1 VPCEAASYARHT
13 DKPIVH
19 SAVSRLDATY
29 RRVARPRP
37 ADELG
42 ERYQAAYARG
52 ASDLPSGERPPDR
65 PVTLLATAVPRL
77 ITLAVAANVL
87 HVLPA
92 VAERA
97 PVSDDLLS
105 TLDLTAAGSLHR
117 CHLALEAD
125 GNARDYQAEDW
136 LPLVYDQATHALL
149 DASPSAD
156 PPSLVEHAQ
165 EAGRWAALAIGSLDR
180 DAPTKAEAM
189 SDCLYH
195 LVVVCVFADTAAD
208 R

>member
-1 VPCEAASYARHT
+1 MSCEASCDAGRT
-13 DKPIVH
+13 DKPIAH
-19 SAVSRLDATY
+19 SAVSRLEATY
-29 RRVARPRP
+29 RRVARYWP

-42 ERYQAAYARG
+42 ERYHAAYARG
-52 ASDLPSGERPPDR
+52 ASDLPCGEPPPDR

-92 VAERA
+92 AAEPA
-97 PVSDDLLS
+97 PVADELLS
-105 TLDLTAAGSLHR
+105 TLDLTAAGSLNR

-125 GNARDYQAEDW
+125 ADARDCQAEDW
-136 LPLVYDQATHALL
+136 LALVYDQATQALL
-149 DASPSAD
+149 DPSAAAD

-180 DAPTKAEAM
+180 DAPTAPEAI

-195 LVVVCVFADTAAD
+195 LLVVCVFADTSAD

>member
-1 VPCEAASYARHT
+1 M
-13 DKPIVH
+13 
-19 SAVSRLDATY
+19 SRLDATY
-29 RRVARPRP
+29 RRVARPWP
-37 ADELG
+37 ADELAG
-42 ERYQAAYARG
+42 RYRAAYARG
-52 ASDLPSGERPPDR
+52 ASDLPSSEQPPDR

-92 VAERA
+92 AAQRA
-97 PVSDDLLS
+97 PIADDLLA

-125 GNARDYQAEDW
+125 GNVRDYQPEDW

-149 DASPSAD
+149 DASPTAD

-180 DAPTKAEAM
+180 DAPTTPEAI

-195 LVVVCVFADTAAD
+195 LLVVCVFADTAAD

>member
-1 VPCEAASYARHT
+1 MISLEV
-13 DKPIVH
+13 
-19 SAVSRLDATY
+19 TY
-29 RRVARPRP
+29 RRLARPWQP
-37 ADELG
+37 DELA
-42 ERYQAAYARG
+42 ERYHAAYARG
-52 ASDLPSGERPPDR
+52 ASDLPPGEQPSDR

-77 ITLAVAANVL
+77 ISLAVAANVL

-92 VAERA
+92 AAERA
-97 PVSDDLLS
+97 PVADELLS

-125 GNARDYQAEDW
+125 GNSRDYQAEDW
-136 LPLVYDQATHALL
+136 LPLVYDQAVHALL
-149 DASPSAD
+149 DASPTAD

-180 DAPTKAEAM
+180 DTPNAPEAI
-189 SDCLYH
+189 SDCLTH
-195 LVVVCVFADTAAD
+195 LLVVCVFADTATD

>member
-1 VPCEAASYARHT
+1 M
-13 DKPIVH
+13 
-19 SAVSRLDATY
+19 TY
-29 RRVARPRP
+29 GRVARRWQS
-37 ADELG
+37 DELA
-42 ERYQAAYARG
+42 ERYHAANVRG
-52 ASDLPSGERPPDR
+52 TSDLPSGVEPSDG

-77 ITLAVAANVL
+77 ISLAVAANVL

-97 PVSDDLLS
+97 PVADELLS

-125 GNARDYQAEDW
+125 GSSRDYQTEDW
-136 LPLVYDQATHALL
+136 LPLVYDQAMHALL

-165 EAGRWAALAIGSLDR
+165 QAGRWAALAIGSLDR
-180 DAPTKAEAM
+180 NTPNAPEAI
-189 SDCLYH
+189 SDCLTH
-195 LVVVCVFADTAAD
+195 LLVVCVFADTATG